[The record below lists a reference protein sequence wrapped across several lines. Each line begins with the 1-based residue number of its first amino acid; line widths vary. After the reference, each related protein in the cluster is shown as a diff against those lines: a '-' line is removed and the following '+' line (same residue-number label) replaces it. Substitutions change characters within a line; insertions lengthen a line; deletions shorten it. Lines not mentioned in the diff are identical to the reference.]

1 MDNPQND
8 PESTPTSIPLI
19 DSQQLESIW
28 NAYAIQLKEAGKA
41 NEHVTLYQKKLTI
54 SEDNTIQVTLDNE
67 LQVEWLEQMKLD
79 LLHYL
84 KQALQVPSL
93 RISTSVIQRTDEQK
107 MYTDTDKLKFLS
119 EQYPLVEELKKRFGL
134 ESNY

>member
-1 MDNPQND
+1 MDNPQNE

-28 NAYAIQLKEAGKA
+28 NAYAIQLKEEGKA

-79 LLHYL
+79 LLNYL

-93 RISTSVIQRTDEQK
+93 RISTTVIQRTVEQK